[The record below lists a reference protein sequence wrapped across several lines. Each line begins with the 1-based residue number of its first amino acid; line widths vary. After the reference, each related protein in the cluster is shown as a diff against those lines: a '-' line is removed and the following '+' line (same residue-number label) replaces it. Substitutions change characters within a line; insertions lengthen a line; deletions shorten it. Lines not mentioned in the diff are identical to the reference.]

1 MKVNFTRLA
10 TFALAIGVNY
20 SAFSQ
25 NWELSGNAIGATD
38 YLGTNNNFPLRLR
51 TVQSQPIKFFTGNT
65 QRMTI
70 LGADNLLGSPQ
81 FATERAGNVG
91 IGTRHP
97 LTLLH
102 MGGEGASGA
111 GWRDWMDIGTYYASR
126 GGFDNMYVG
135 LRRLSSDRNEAIINF
150 GNNPSSNGGNG
161 GNGDQLRFVF
171 SAAPGNGIASSNDGF
186 EIARMWVD
194 GLDNGRMGIGDFFT
208 AGTQPQNTLEI
219 MASESSPYWNQ
230 PDGTS

>member
-1 MKVNFTRLA
+1 MRKIYTKVLA
-10 TFALAIGVNY
+10 LGMIAIPLAV
-20 SAFSQ
+20 SAQVSTLG
-25 NWELSGNAIGATD
+25 NSGNPTD
-38 YLGTNNNFPLRLR
+38 YIGWNATQAFPLQIRHNAN
-51 TVQSQPIKFFTGNT
+51 QPINFFTGNT

-135 LRRLSSDRNEAIINF
+135 LRRIAADRNEAIINF
-150 GNNPSSNGGNG
+150 GNNPSGNSGNG
-161 GNGDQLRFVF
+161 HLLRFVF
-171 SAAPGNGIASSNDGF
+171 TAAPGNGLASTADGF

-194 GLDNGRMGIGDFFT
+194 GQDNGRMGIGDFFT
-208 AGTQPQNTLEI
+208 AATQPENTLEI
-219 MASESSPYWNQ
+219 MASQGSPYWNQ
-230 PDGTS
+230 PG